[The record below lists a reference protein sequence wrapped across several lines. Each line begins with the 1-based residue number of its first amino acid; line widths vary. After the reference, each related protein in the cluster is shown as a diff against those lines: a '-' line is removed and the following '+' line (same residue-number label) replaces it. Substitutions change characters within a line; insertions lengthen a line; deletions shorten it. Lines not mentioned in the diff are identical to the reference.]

1 MTHSYYIVIS
11 STSFYCIL
19 FVLAEAL
26 FLIDD
31 AKDIQGASFQYP
43 VSDERQNKTIY
54 QITLHTSL

>member
-1 MTHSYYIVIS
+1 MTRSYYIVIS

-19 FVLAEAL
+19 FVLPKAL

-31 AKDIQGASFQYP
+31 AQDIQGASFQYR